1 MAVVSPEH
9 VYKMIEQNSFSV
21 YTVKADGNIIDM
33 NDEKGLPSDEV
44 IDRLR
49 SLLSH
54 VESGTVDISFYKL
67 SRGEKAAGGKVMPE
81 MSFKVAT
88 AKSESG
94 KQSIGAVQS
103 SADLKTLY
111 QENFDLKLAI
121 EKLKFENDLKDLRRE
136 IKESRSSDDDGG
148 IVGLLKPFLPELVPL
163 VMAGLKGPRGVAG
176 HGSEPMTIVTAKNET
191 VADVTDVTDISDNN
205 NETSEDDTYTKEDQ
219 MIDEAISRLIILD
232 PDFHNTITKLAEFA
246 SAYPDKYKQ
255 YLPLLSV

>member
-1 MAVVSPEH
+1 MATVSPEH

-67 SRGEKAAGGKVMPE
+67 SRGEKAAGGKVIPE
-81 MSFKVAT
+81 MSFKVST

-94 KQSIGAVQS
+94 KQPIGAVQS

-191 VADVTDVTDISDNN
+191 VADVTDVEV
-205 NETSEDDTYTKEDQ
+205 ETSEDETYSKEDQ